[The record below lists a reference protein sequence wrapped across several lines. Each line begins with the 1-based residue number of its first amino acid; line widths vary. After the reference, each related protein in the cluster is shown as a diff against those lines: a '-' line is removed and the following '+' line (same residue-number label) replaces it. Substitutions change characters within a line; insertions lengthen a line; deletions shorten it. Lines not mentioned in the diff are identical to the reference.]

1 MIFICRE
8 CGNKYDTKPDFC
20 DCGNDSFDEV
30 YETTPIE
37 KTSKKIKLKTNDIFS
52 WSIFGICIVLSI
64 LVLAFFPKISEK
76 PVKAE
81 NTTKQQTKIVR
92 ETNPNI
98 PDIDTF
104 WINTPVKEE
113 PQTTVEQIKELFNPK
128 PQPTPVAKKPQ
139 SAAQQKQA
147 PKTVQKP
154 KMTQTQTQTQK
165 PKTQQSKPQQQTTQN
180 NTTQNNNNDVFNPY
194 EWMTY
199 KNALGNRLLAN
210 LNVSEIE
217 GGGKCIVAF
226 AIDSTGKLI
235 SRNFVLQSDNKTL
248 NDEVYKM
255 LMRTPRYNPPPS
267 SYNGQTLRFVIELH
281 NNTLRA
287 YYN

>member
-1 MIFICRE
+1 MIFVCRE
-8 CGNKYDTKPDFC
+8 CGNKYNTKPDFC

-30 YETTPIE
+30 YETTPLE
-37 KTSKKIKLKTNDIFS
+37 KTPKNLNLRTKDIFS
-52 WSIFGICIVLSI
+52 WSIFGVCIVLSI

-76 PVKAE
+76 PVKIE

-92 ETNPNI
+92 ETNPHI

-104 WINTPVKEE
+104 WINTTVKEE
-113 PQTTVEQIKELFNPK
+113 PQTPVEQIKELFIPK
-128 PQPTPVAKKPQ
+128 PQPAPVVKKPQ
-139 SAAQQKQA
+139 TTVQQKQT
-147 PKTVQKP
+147 PKPVQKP
-154 KMTQTQTQTQK
+154 KTTQTQTQTQK
-165 PKTQQSKPQQQTTQN
+165 PKAQQPKPQQTTKN
-180 NTTQNNNNDVFNPY
+180 NTTQNNNSDVFNPY
-194 EWMTY
+194 EWITY

-217 GGGKCIVAF
+217 GGGKCIVVF

-235 SRNFVLQSDNKTL
+235 NRNFSLQSDNKTL

-267 SYNGQTLRFVIELH
+267 SYGGQTLKFVIELH
-281 NNTLRA
+281 NSTLRA